1 MSREPAGFQLKW
13 NDYESNIRDAFFNL
27 KEEKDFSDVTLVCGD
42 GQVEAHKVILS
53 ACSPFFQRILKQNS
67 HTHPLIYLKGV
78 KFTDLESILQFMY
91 LGKVDVVTAN
101 LVTLLDVAQE
111 LEVKGLMKGAQCP
124 PTTASR
130 ELGAPPNVLQPPANV
145 LQPPANVLQAT
156 PDIRQPLPPS
166 TRRLS
171 CQAGRVLPIEE
182 DFTGDDDKGSIRLK
196 PWLKLAQPGLSLQ
209 TTAAEDH
216 EQYGQYDQYGLHG
229 LEVGEEE
236 EDEEEE
242 DEEEEDEE
250 KDEENGAN
258 VSEAVDGNQNW
269 KKAEER
275 RNAFFQQYLVKV
287 SGSEFKCNVAGC
299 GKKMMRSDHA
309 VDHIE
314 GVHFIGKFLYR
325 CSKCHQD
332 LKSWRSFYNHGRC
345 KHSVSFTK
353 IDILQAMK

>member
-91 LGKVDVVTAN
+91 LGKVDVVRAN

-111 LEVKGLMKGAQCP
+111 LEVKGLNGDPQYP

-130 ELGAPPNVLQPPANV
+130 DLGVPPNVLQPPANDLHV
-145 LQPPANVLQAT
+145 P
-156 PDIRQPLPPS
+156 
-166 TRRLS
+166 
-171 CQAGRVLPIEE
+171 
-182 DFTGDDDKGSIRLK
+182 DDKGSIRLK

-216 EQYGQYDQYGLHG
+216 EQYGQYDQYGLHVQ
-229 LEVGEEE
+229 EVGEEE